1 MTILGDSCV
10 KDFKAYEMKKCIKLC
25 ERIFVKTFP
34 GATTKC
40 MIDYAKPTMKHE
52 PDFVIL
58 HTGTND
64 LKSTNSPEEIS
75 DEIIKLA
82 INMKTDCNDIAISG
96 ILPRDDELNMK
107 GQKVNELLQNKCSR
121 YALVFIK
128 HSNIVK
134 NKHLNNSGLHWNY
147 MGTVALANNFLNV

>member
-1 MTILGDSCV
+1 
-10 KDFKAYEMKKCIKLC
+10 MKKCIKLG

-40 MIDYAKPTMKHE
+40 MIDCAKPTMKHK

-75 DEIIKLA
+75 DEVIRLA
-82 INMKTDCNDIAISG
+82 INMKTDSNDIAISG
-96 ILPRDDELNMK
+96 ILTRNDELNMK
-107 GQKVNELLQNKCSR
+107 SQKVNELLQIKCSQ
-121 YALVFIK
+121 YSLVFIK

-134 NKHLNNSGLHWNY
+134 NKHLNNSGLHLNY
-147 MGTVALANNFLNV
+147 MGTVTVANNFLKIINV